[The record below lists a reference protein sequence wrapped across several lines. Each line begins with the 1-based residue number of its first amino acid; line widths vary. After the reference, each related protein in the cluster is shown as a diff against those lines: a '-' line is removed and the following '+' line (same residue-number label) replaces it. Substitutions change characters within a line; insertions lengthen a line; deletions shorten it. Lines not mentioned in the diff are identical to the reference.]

1 MPNLINETLIF
12 QPNIPKKKTEITNS
26 ITRNVMV
33 FYLCVLHVEVNLP
46 LWNYRLTYLGY
57 KHSK

>member
-12 QPNIPKKKTEITNS
+12 QPNIPKKKTDITNS

-33 FYLCVLHVEVNLP
+33 FYLCVACRGEPPIMEL
-46 LWNYRLTYLGY
+46 
-57 KHSK
+57 